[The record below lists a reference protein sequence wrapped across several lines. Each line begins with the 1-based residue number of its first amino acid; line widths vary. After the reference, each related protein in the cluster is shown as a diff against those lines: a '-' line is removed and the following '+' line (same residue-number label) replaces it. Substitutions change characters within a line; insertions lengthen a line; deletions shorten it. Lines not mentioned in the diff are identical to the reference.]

1 MPHPDAGVPNDP
13 LLKTRPAAVYLAFS
27 ERGLQAAVARGD
39 IAFVRVSPRRVAFR
53 LSELNRFAEAR
64 TQRTGR

>member
-1 MPHPDAGVPNDP
+1 MPPPDASVPNDP
-13 LLKTRPAAVYLAFS
+13 LLKTRPAAHYLAFS

-39 IAFVRVSPRRVAFR
+39 IAFVRVSKRRIAFR

-64 TQRTGR
+64 TQRAAQ